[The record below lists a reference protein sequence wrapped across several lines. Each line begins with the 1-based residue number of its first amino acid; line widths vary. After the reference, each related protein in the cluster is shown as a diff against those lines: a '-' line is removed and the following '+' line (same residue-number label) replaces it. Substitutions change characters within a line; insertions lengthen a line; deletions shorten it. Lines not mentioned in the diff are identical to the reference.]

1 MNYKSVRMRP
11 SPAWIRVRTESGM
24 NQCDRRVIIR
34 ILQIREE
41 QTKLIYQEHSFISD
55 STAGKGCHINDR
67 VKTKALPDTR
77 PHIQIRKCHICII
90 CTLLKYTSYNVK
102 LTVKINTLFYFLWP
116 FNKSL
121 HNARHTFNCSASKY
135 ICLYRNFSPSK
146 EIHSFF
152 FDDHFEYL
160 LCLISRKLVL
170 WEEEHTNS

>member
-1 MNYKSVRMRP
+1 MKFSFHTLRFHILFSGTHLVRVATDGIDLTVMYDETVRMC
-11 SPAWIRVRTESGM
+11 SLPAWIRVGTESGM

-34 ILQIREE
+34 ILQIREK

-55 STAGKGCHINDR
+55 STAGKG
-67 VKTKALPDTR
+67 
-77 PHIQIRKCHICII
+77 CHICII

-102 LTVKINTLFYFLWP
+102 LTVKINTLLYFLWP

-152 FDDHFEYL
+152 FDDDFKNL
-160 LCLISRKLVL
+160 LCLIPF
-170 WEEEHTNS
+170 